1 MDGCKGR
8 HTVRGRG
15 ASTYV
20 SRDAAWGNREVDG
33 VWGDRQSMSR
43 ERCLEL
49 RQWYTGQTD
58 VEREMEGEEVFAQLQ
73 GMA

>member
-1 MDGCKGR
+1 M
-8 HTVRGRG
+8 
-15 ASTYV
+15 
-20 SRDAAWGNREVDG
+20 
-33 VWGDRQSMSR
+33 WGDGQSMSR

-58 VEREMEGEEVFAQLQ
+58 VEREMEEEEASAQLQ